1 MGKAYEKYILKDKV
15 MDMKASEASK
25 LSKEEDFLGLLGCG
39 VFVVG
44 FVFVV
49 SLVALILWFNKL
61 TIFISIVILLA
72 LGVFGTL
79 SYQQYKIYKKLINKV
94 NERLGNQEN

>member
-1 MGKAYEKYILKDKV
+1 MGKTYEKYILKDKV
-15 MDMKASEASK
+15 MDVKASEASK
-25 LSKEEDFLGLLGCG
+25 LSNEEDFLGLLGCG

-44 FVFVV
+44 FIFAI

-61 TIFISIVILLA
+61 TIFISIVLLLA
-72 LGVFGTL
+72 LGVFGAL
-79 SYQQYKIYKKLINKV
+79 SYYQYKMYKKLINKV